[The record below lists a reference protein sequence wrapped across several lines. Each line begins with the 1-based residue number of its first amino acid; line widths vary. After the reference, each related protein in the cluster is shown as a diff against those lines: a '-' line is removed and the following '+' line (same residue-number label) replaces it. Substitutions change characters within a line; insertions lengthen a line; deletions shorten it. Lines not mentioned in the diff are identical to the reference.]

1 MLKKFDS
8 FYIRLIAI
16 LSVKKMHT
24 FRFDAEA
31 VWGDTEVR
39 RRLQWYRGVMT
50 GRYPAKFLICKKTG
64 VSIPKDPDESS
75 LWYQHAIAQKDF
87 LRAFKDISEGLI
99 DFTSLPD
106 VSPNLLDLKCLIS
119 ERMIQKC
126 NFCERRCLVD
136 RKAGQRGFCR
146 VGYESK
152 VATWFHHFGEEAPL
166 IGKGGSGTI
175 FFAGCNF
182 GPCVFCQNWD
192 ISSDPENGAIVPPRI
207 LALISE
213 RLKKDDVANIN
224 YVGGEPT
231 PNLHVILNS
240 MRFLRSNVAQLWN
253 SNMYCSVETMNLLAD
268 VIDIWL
274 PDFKYGN
281 DDCALSLSN
290 VKNYFEIVSRNHK
303 IAYDNGNMIVRH
315 LVLPNHVDCCT
326 KPILEWVSKN
336 TPNALVNIME
346 QYHPDYLVERYPEK
360 YKSIARRVTHDEMQ
374 EAYSYAEKLGVAYRP
389 VS

>member
-1 MLKKFDS
+1 VLKKFDS

-50 GRYPAKFLICKKTG
+50 GRYPAKFLICKKIG
-64 VSIPKDPDESS
+64 VSIPKGPDESS
-75 LWYQHAIAQKDF
+75 LWYQHASAQKDF
-87 LRAFKDISEGLI
+87 LRAFKAILEGLI

-119 ERMIQKC
+119 ERMVRRC

-136 RKAGQRGFCR
+136 RKAGQRGFCK

-192 ISSDPENGAIVPPRI
+192 ISSDPENGAIVPPKV

-281 DDCALSLSN
+281 DDCALLLSN
-290 VKNYFEIVSRNHK
+290 AKNYFEIVSRNHK

-360 YKSIARRVTHDEMQ
+360 YKSIARRVTHDEMH